1 MFKFKLYRC
10 GKINR
15 SDGKS
20 EHKHEQLL
28 SNTNCLLSL
37 ILDMSSY
44 YLMKKSEN
52 LNKFFP
58 NKTEPRQQDM
68 RTDPQTIIINE

>member
-28 SNTNCLLSL
+28 SNTNCL
-37 ILDMSSY
+37 SSY

-68 RTDPQTIIINE
+68 RTDPQTPIINE